1 MLFLKESLLNFIINN
16 HSRIGSLHLK
26 DRQAVK
32 PLNVGATDNQ
42 VWGKGDTPIIEV
54 LQLMRDKSY
63 NFTASIELE
72 YRIPEGSNRV
82 KEVKKCFEYCYKA
95 LNS

>member
-1 MLFLKESLLNFIINN
+1 M
-16 HSRIGSLHLK
+16 HLK
-26 DRQAVK
+26 DRQAIK

-42 VWGKGDTPIIEV
+42 IWGKGDTPITEV
-54 LQLMRDKSY
+54 LQLMRDNSY
-63 NFTASIELE
+63 KFTATIELE

-82 KEVKKCFEYCYKA
+82 KEVKKCFDYCHKA